1 MKKYSS
7 GAFSN
12 EMTVAGSIDN
22 VTKHSEKATKPTV
35 CWSDNFN
42 CYKQLLVVFEPQMI
56 KESEMLSTDI
66 QV

>member
-1 MKKYSS
+1 
-7 GAFSN
+7 
-12 EMTVAGSIDN
+12 MTVAGSIDH
-22 VTKHSEKATKPTV
+22 VTKHSGKTTKPTV

-66 QV
+66 QA